1 MGRLANTAVA
11 LGLAALLGAGSLTSV
26 QAQPT
31 GPGSTQTEATDD
43 TSDSPTTSDPS
54 TNQPSTAET
63 TGPRTAKPER
73 VQSPEYGMNIFIW
86 GNPSTTD
93 RDLNLMRNA
102 GFGWQKT
109 LFQWREIEG
118 AGKGQFNWTEADRVV
133 AASKAAGI
141 KIIARVDFNPY
152 WARADR
158 AHNGPPDNPQDFADF
173 VTALVSRYNSESPI
187 GTIQAIEIW
196 NEPNIDKEWGLQP
209 INRQSANDYVK
220 LLKAGYTATKA
231 ADPNVMVV
239 TGGLSPT
246 CTDNDT
252 ARPDDVY
259 LQWMYD
265 AGAKQY
271 FDVLGAHGAGYDKP
285 PTASPEESAEKHS
298 GCRAFTFRRVED
310 LRTVMVSNKDAEKQV
325 WLLEFGWTTDQVNPA
340 YAWHA
345 VSPQTQGEYLVGAY
359 RWAYQNWSPWIGVM
373 TLWTFPD
380 PSWSPARE
388 EYWWAITDPDGSAR
402 PAYQRLAAARAAGEL
417 P

>member
-31 GPGSTQTEATDD
+31 GPGSTQTAAPDNEATDD
-43 TSDSPTTSDPS
+43 SEDSPTIPDSPTKQSI
-54 TNQPSTAET
+54 
-63 TGPRTAKPER
+63 AKPER

-173 VTALVSRYNSESPI
+173 VTALVSR
-187 GTIQAIEIW
+187 
-196 NEPNIDKEWGLQP
+196 
-209 INRQSANDYVK
+209 
-220 LLKAGYTATKA
+220 
-231 ADPNVMVV
+231 
-239 TGGLSPT
+239 
-246 CTDNDT
+246 
-252 ARPDDVY
+252 
-259 LQWMYD
+259 
-265 AGAKQY
+265 
-271 FDVLGAHGAGYDKP
+271 
-285 PTASPEESAEKHS
+285 
-298 GCRAFTFRRVED
+298 
-310 LRTVMVSNKDAEKQV
+310 
-325 WLLEFGWTTDQVNPA
+325 
-340 YAWHA
+340 
-345 VSPQTQGEYLVGAY
+345 
-359 RWAYQNWSPWIGVM
+359 
-373 TLWTFPD
+373 
-380 PSWSPARE
+380 
-388 EYWWAITDPDGSAR
+388 
-402 PAYQRLAAARAAGEL
+402 
-417 P
+417 

>member
-1 MGRLANTAVA
+1 MGRIANIAGA
-11 LGLAALLGAGSLTSV
+11 LGLAAAVTAGSLADV
-26 QAQPT
+26 QAQAKK
-31 GPGSTQTEATDD
+31 TE
-43 TSDSPTTSDPS
+43 S
-54 TNQPSTAET
+54 
-63 TGPRTAKPER
+63 

-93 RDLNLMRNA
+93 RDLGLMRNA
-102 GFGWQKT
+102 GFSWQKT

-118 AGKGQFNWTEADRVV
+118 EAKGRFNWTEADRVV
-133 AASKAAGI
+133 TASKAAGV

-158 AHNGPPDNPQDFADF
+158 AHNGPPDNTQDFADF
-173 VTALVSRYNSESPI
+173 VTALISRYNRDSAI
-187 GTIQAIEIW
+187 GRIQAIEIW
-196 NEPNIDKEWGLQP
+196 NEPNIDKEWGGQP
-209 INRQSANDYVK
+209 INQQSAVDYVR
-220 LLKAGYTATKA
+220 LLKAGYTAAKA
-231 ADPNVMVV
+231 ADPSVQVV

-246 CTDNDT
+246 CTDNNT

-265 AGAKQY
+265 AGAKDY

-285 PTASPEESAEKHS
+285 PSASPQESADKHS

-310 LRTVMVSNKDAEKQV
+310 LRDVMVSNNDADKQV

-340 YAWHA
+340 YSWHA

-359 RWAYQNWSPWIGVM
+359 RWAHQNWAPWIGVM

-380 PSWSPARE
+380 PNWSPARE
-388 EYWWAITDPDGSAR
+388 EYWWAITEPDGSAR